1 MNLLVRERWPL
12 LAGAGGSLL
21 VLALFGLTD
30 LGDRVA
36 DWNWRPLRIAV
47 DGWGLAL
54 LVLAL
59 FLSAQLLLNTRI
71 SLRRERRLV
80 ETAAALREAS
90 ARLEQLATTDTLT
103 GLLNR
108 GVFYE
113 RLGIEFRRS
122 LRYRRPIALL
132 MIDLDHFKLVNDEH
146 GHPYGDFVLAE
157 TAAAIREELRESDIV
172 GRYGGE
178 EFVVMLPETERDA
191 ARTVA
196 EKLRATVAAR
206 DLTRDGT
213 AVQMTI
219 SVGVSGLPAEGV
231 RVEVDLVARADEALY
246 RAISVASQEVVSQAG
261 RRSLQGDLLRTT
273 LPMQVDVRDHRI
285 ILHEGLTNVEEDD
298 GGHRER
304 GRIGAAPQ
312 AGIGS

>member
-12 LAGAGGSLL
+12 LAGAGGS
-21 VLALFGLTD
+21 
-30 LGDRVA
+30 
-36 DWNWRPLRIAV
+36 
-47 DGWGLAL
+47 L

-122 LRYRRPIALL
+122 LRYGRPIALL

-196 EKLRATVAAR
+196 EKLRAAVAAR

-246 RAISVASQEVVSQAG
+246 RAKREGRDRVVVSDQEPAPA
-261 RRSLQGDLLRTT
+261 DAT
-273 LPMQVDVRDHRI
+273 PP
-285 ILHEGLTNVEEDD
+285 
-298 GGHRER
+298 ER
-304 GRIGAAPQ
+304 
-312 AGIGS
+312 